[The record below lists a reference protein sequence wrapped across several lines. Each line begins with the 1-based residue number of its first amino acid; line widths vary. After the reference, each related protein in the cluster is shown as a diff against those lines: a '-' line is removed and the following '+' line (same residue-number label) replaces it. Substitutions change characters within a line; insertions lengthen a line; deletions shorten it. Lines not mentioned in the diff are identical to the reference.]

1 MAALKR
7 FLRRARTLLWTAL
20 SILIIIAATFVGIG
34 KLVMPYSERYQP
46 KLEAWLSRELGQKVT
61 LESFDGE
68 WNAFG
73 PRLSLRGLRLQPLA
87 GGKGEVAIARAAL
100 DLKPLNVFIPGRALY
115 NFLVIGADFRL
126 VHTRQGQYALSGFGV
141 GGSGA
146 DDTGGGLRNLVGIG
160 ELILENSS
168 LKFIDEKRDIRLN
181 LTAIDARLQ
190 LDGKSVAMKFEANLS
205 DEETSRVYGE
215 VDASGLL
222 LLNKNEGLRE
232 AHWQVTIRELLLASL
247 HGRLPSNPFLP
258 QEGRVN
264 AEFWCDW
271 TAQNPILAAGVVDL
285 RNGRLVIDGEETLV
299 EHLNSRVKWE
309 YGGKRDWR
317 LDLNELLFDDGEHSW
332 TAPGI
337 ALARNPQDD
346 LGLWISADYLP
357 LEAPLK
363 LARSFMAIYGTRWP
377 AFLPGAAAGTVSDLE
392 LVLDRNWKLRLARGT
407 VRHASLTDWGKWPD
421 LRGLDGQVDLRRGY
435 GSVVLHANRLELDWP
450 RMFRDPLAFTLPG
463 CDVDLFWGE
472 HWQVGFH
479 GCSLLNDDLALSGE
493 VLMAGNE
500 GRPAVD
506 VNVVIDRGDIS
517 RLAPY
522 WPQGIMKETAVKWL
536 RRGLLG
542 GEVSGGRFQIHGDM
556 DNWPFRN
563 AEGRFEALARI
574 ESGELD
580 YVPGWPGAHAI
591 DLTARFH
598 GPGMNLEGTIGDIG
612 GVEVQ
617 SVTADIADFKTPLLQ
632 VGYDARSMLNA
643 LVGFVIQS
651 PLQEQLGTNLGQFG
665 FSGPAATTGVLRMP
679 LGAAASQELT
689 IDGRVALQGDRFT
702 EPVSEVVLDAISGDL
717 HYSRDGIQA
726 SDLKARYKG
735 KPARLDLHG
744 SRDAA
749 ERFRADLTGAFEVSD
764 VMPEF
769 LLQEYKELALIR
781 GQTDWL
787 ASVVVPAVA
796 PGKVSGAELF
806 MKSDLVGVVMDLPDP
821 LHKIADESWPMTLR
835 YPLTGLSSL
844 LDMQLSDRM
853 RLLFDLKRSGQQNER
868 PVAVNRTSIG
878 LGRDTPDLPPPGF
891 IRIGGATDILDLDG
905 WLKLV
910 TSGVKDGRGLAG
922 LELERCELEARKIRF
937 LDRMFNDV
945 GLELTLTDA
954 DIKAG
959 FSGADIDGH
968 VVFNIESGGSG
979 SLTAQFERLVLAK
992 PLSSGVGMESDPGE
1006 LPALHLWAKSFQYG
1020 EIELGETRIEAY
1032 PTPRSFHFEKV
1043 ESESPQLSVRASGD
1057 WSLAEGGQRSDFSI
1071 LVTSESLG
1079 QLMQSLGFGSSLE
1092 GGQTVLHFDAWWP
1105 GSPAAF
1111 ALSRLN
1117 GALDFNVSQGQITN
1131 AGSGTGRL
1139 LGLLSVQAL
1148 PRRLALDFRD
1158 VFDSGFV
1165 FEEAKGSFRMENGMA
1180 RTDDVVLSSA
1190 AANISLSGSTD
1201 LVAQKYDQVMVIR
1214 PGLGNTLPVIG
1225 ALAGGP
1231 GGAAAGLALQGL
1243 LQKQLGEAGQ
1253 VKYTI
1258 TGSWDDPLIEPVL
1271 KDKTGG

>member
-1 MAALKR
+1 MATLKR

-20 SILIIIAATFVGIG
+20 SILVVVSATMVGIG
-34 KLVMPYSERYQP
+34 KLLMPYSERYQP
-46 KLEAWLSRELGQKVT
+46 KLEAWLSHELGQNVT

-73 PRLSLRGLRLQPLA
+73 PRLSLRGLRLQPLT
-87 GGKGEVAIARAAL
+87 GGKGEVAIAQAAL
-100 DLKPLNVFIPGRALY
+100 DLKPLNAFIPGRALY

-126 VHTRQGQYALSGFGV
+126 VHDAEGKYVLSGFGV
-141 GGSGA
+141 GGAGT
-146 DDTGGGLRNLVGIG
+146 DETGGALRNLVGIG

-168 LKFIDEKRDIRLN
+168 LEYIDEKRDIRLN
-181 LTAIDARLQ
+181 LTTIDARLQ
-190 LDGKSVAMKFEANLS
+190 LDGKSVAMTFEANLS
-205 DEETSRVYGE
+205 DEETNRVYGE

-222 LLNKNEGLRE
+222 VLGKREGLRE
-232 AHWQVTIRELLLASL
+232 AHWQVTIRELLLHSL
-247 HGRLPSNPFLP
+247 QGRVPANPFLP
-258 QEGRVN
+258 EEGRVN

-271 TAQNPILAAGVVDL
+271 SAQNPILVEGVVDL
-285 RNGRLVIDGEETLV
+285 RNGTLVIDNQETVV
-299 EHLNSRVKWE
+299 EHLNSRVNWR

-317 LDLNELLFDDGEHSW
+317 LDFNELLFDDGEHSW

-337 ALARNPQDD
+337 ALARNPQED

-363 LARSFMAIYGTRWP
+363 LARNIMSMYATRWP
-377 AFLPGAAAGTVSDLE
+377 EFLPESATGTVSGLE
-392 LVLDRNWKLRLARGT
+392 LVLDRNWRIRLARGT
-407 VRHASLTDWGKWPD
+407 VRHASLSGWGKWPD
-421 LRGLDGQVDLRRGY
+421 LRGMDGQVDLGRGY
-435 GSVVLHANRLELDWP
+435 GSVALHANRLEVDWP

-463 CDVDLFWGE
+463 CDVDLSWGD

-479 GCSLLNDDLALSGE
+479 RCNLVNDDLALSGE
-493 VLMAGNE
+493 ILMAGNE

-506 VNVVIDRGDIS
+506 VNVAVDRGDIAK
-517 RLAPY
+517 LAPY
-522 WPQGIMKETAVKWL
+522 WPQGIMKEKAVEWL

-542 GEVSGGRFQIHGDM
+542 GIVTEGRFQIHGDM

-574 ESGELD
+574 ESAELD
-580 YVPGWPGAHAI
+580 YIPGWPRARAV
-591 DLTARFH
+591 DVTARFN
-598 GPGMNLEGTIGDIG
+598 GPGMAIEGTVGEIG
-612 GVEVQ
+612 GVGVQ
-617 SVTADIADFKTPLLQ
+617 SVTADIEDFKTPLLQ
-632 VGYDARSMLNA
+632 VRYEARSTLNA
-643 LVGFVIQS
+643 LVGFVVQS
-651 PLQEQLGTNLGQFG
+651 PLQEQLGTDLGQFG

-679 LGAAASQELT
+679 LGAAAVHDLT
-689 IDGRVALQGDRFT
+689 IDGSVALQGDRFA
-702 EPVSEVVLDAISGDL
+702 EPVSEIVLDGIIGDL
-717 HYSRDGIQA
+717 HYNRDGIAATGLEAQ
-726 SDLKARYKG
+726 YKD
-735 KPARLDLHG
+735 KPAKLDLHG
-744 SRDAA
+744 RRDAA
-749 ERFRADLTGAFEVSD
+749 ERFRADLTGVFEVRD

-769 LLQEYKELALIR
+769 LLQEYRELALIR
-781 GQTDWL
+781 GQANWL
-787 ASVVVPAVA
+787 ASVVVPAPK
-796 PGKVSGAELF
+796 PGGVSGAELL
-806 MKSDLVGVVMDLPDP
+806 MKSDLVGVVMDFPDP
-821 LHKIADESWPMTLR
+821 LHKVADESLPMSLH
-835 YPLTGLSSL
+835 YPLSGLSSL
-844 LDMQLSDRM
+844 LDLELDKRV
-853 RLLFDLKRSGQQNER
+853 RLKFDLKRSANER
-868 PVAVNRTSIG
+868 DRPTAVNRTVIS
-878 LGRDTPDLPPPGF
+878 LGGESQELPPPGF
-891 IRIGGATDILDLDG
+891 FRIGGAAESLNLDG

-910 TSGVKDGRGLAG
+910 TAGVKDGRGLGG
-922 LELERCELEARKIRF
+922 LKLENCTLETRQLRF
-937 LDRMFNDV
+937 LDRSFEDV
-945 GLELTLTDA
+945 GLDLAVTDE
-954 DIKAG
+954 DIKAE

-968 VVFNIESGGSG
+968 VGFNIDSVGSG
-979 SLTAQFERLVLAK
+979 SLSAEFERLVLAK

-1006 LPALHLWAKSFQYG
+1006 LPALHLWAKSFQYAG
-1020 EIELGETRIEAY
+1020 VELGETRIEAY
-1032 PTPRSFHFEKV
+1032 PTQRSFHFEKV
-1043 ESESPQLSVRASGD
+1043 ESESPHLSVRASGD

-1079 QLMQSLGFGSSLE
+1079 ELMQSLGFGSGME
-1092 GGQTVLHFDAWWP
+1092 GGQTVLHFNAWWP

-1111 ALSRLN
+1111 ELSRLN

-1148 PRRLALDFRD
+1148 PKRLALDFRD

-1165 FEEAKGSFRMENGMA
+1165 FDEAKGSFRMENGTA
-1180 RTDDVVLSSA
+1180 RTDDVILSSS
-1190 AANISLSGSTD
+1190 AANISMSGSTD

-1271 KDKTGG
+1271 KEKSGD